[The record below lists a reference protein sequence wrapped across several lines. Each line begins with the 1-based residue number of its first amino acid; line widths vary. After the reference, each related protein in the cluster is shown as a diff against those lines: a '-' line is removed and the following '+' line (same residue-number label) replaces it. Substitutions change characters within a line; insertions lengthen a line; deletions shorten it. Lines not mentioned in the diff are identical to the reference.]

1 MVDRRGVE
9 PRTPACKAGVFPSIP
24 TAQIRVLLLAPPSPE
39 LSSYPVQL
47 FPFGKKQ

>member
-24 TAQIRVLLLAPPSPE
+24 TAQISVLLPAPPGPE

-47 FPFGKKQ
+47 FYLE